1 MFNRDRQERDLD
13 DELRAFVELVTAEK
27 IKQGMAPDA
36 ARRAALLETGGVEQ
50 VKEEVRDVEPGV
62 LLNAFIQDARYA
74 ARSLRKAPVF
84 TLAAVITLTIGI
96 GASTAIFSMV
106 NGVLLHRLPIGSGD
120 RLVHLTAPSARAT
133 DEGYSMLEVA
143 DLNRDLSTMSGVA
156 EFHSMAFQLYG
167 HGDPLRVQTG
177 VVSDRFFDMIGVR
190 PILGRTFRPG
200 EDVVGAPPVV
210 VLSYRFWMD
219 QFHGDSSIIGAS
231 FTMND
236 RVQHV
241 VGVLPPL
248 PGYPNEND
256 IWMPA
261 GACPFR
267 SAPMM
272 LNDRGMRM
280 VSAYAVL
287 KPGTSLEQAQTEL
300 AAVNAR
306 YRAAFPS
313 IYPAQDRLRFVATP
327 AREEMTARAK
337 PILLML
343 LATAAFLLLA
353 AVANVAN
360 LSLSRQMR
368 RARELA
374 LRVALGAGSGRLYR
388 QLTLEALLLT
398 LCGGVG
404 GVLLAASG
412 VGLLRSVATRFTPR
426 AGEIQMSVTVLAFA
440 TVLCIVIALMVAAAP
455 FVHQLGQRNV
465 ATALRQGNTGT
476 MGTRGDLRMRSL
488 LVVAQVAI
496 AFVMVVGAGLIARS
510 LVALERVD
518 AGIDV
523 SNVLTARLTLSF
535 SKYNT
540 TQLRRAFAA
549 EVIQRLAALPN
560 VTSFAVASTLP
571 LAGDAQLN
579 DQPFQIDGSPTPP
592 GARGPASAMTAVSP
606 NYFRTVGIPLLHGR
620 DLVAADRDTSNPV
633 AVVSQRLA
641 KTYWG
646 GRDPVGTR
654 ITSDSGRHWVTIVG
668 VVGDVR
674 QSRLDGEVT
683 NEIYFPVALAGDNDL
698 RLFLRTTGALPPVV
712 RALRAAIADVD
723 NQQPLSSVQTLEQVR
738 GAQLAEPRLTTTLLS
753 AFAILALV
761 LTATGL
767 AGVIGYGVTQRLP
780 EIAIRMAL
788 GADGSK
794 VVGLVMRD
802 GLMIVL
808 VGLAAG
814 FGMAFVAARLMR
826 QLLFSVTP
834 SDASTYATAIAVILG
849 TAVVACLVPSRRA
862 LRTDPAGVFRA
873 G

>member
-13 DELRAFVELVTAEK
+13 DELRAYIELAVAEK
-27 IKQGMAPDA
+27 IKQGMSPSD
-36 ARRAALLETGGVEQ
+36 ARRTALIEAGGVEQ
-50 VKEEVRDVEPGV
+50 VKEEVRDVQPGV
-62 LLNAFIQDARYA
+62 LLQALAQDARYA
-74 ARSLRKAPVF
+74 ARSLWKAPVF
-84 TLAAVITLTIGI
+84 TLAAVVTLAIGI

-120 RLVHLTAPSARAT
+120 RLVHLTAPSARSD
-133 DEGYSMLEVA
+133 DEGYSMIEVA

-156 EFHSMAFQLYG
+156 EYHSMAFQLYG

-190 PILGRTFRPG
+190 PILGRTFLPG
-200 EDVVGAPPVV
+200 EEVVGAPPVV

-236 RVQHV
+236 RVHHV

-248 PGYPNEND
+248 PGYPNENEM
-256 IWMPA
+256 WMPA

-280 VSAYAVL
+280 VNAYAVL
-287 KPGTSLEQAQTEL
+287 KPGVSLEQARTEL

-306 YRAAFPS
+306 YRAAYPA
-313 IYPAQDRLRFVATP
+313 IYPEKDRLRFAATS
-327 AREEMTARAK
+327 ARGEMTARAK

-343 LATAAFLLLA
+343 LATAAFLLVA

-398 LCGGVG
+398 LTGGIG
-404 GVLLAASG
+404 GVLLAASS
-412 VGLLRSVATRFTPR
+412 VGLLRSVATRLTPR
-426 AGEIQMSVTVLAFA
+426 AGEIQMNLSVLAFA
-440 TVLCIVIALMVAAAP
+440 TVLCVVIALMVAAAP

-465 ATALRQGNTGT
+465 SVALRQGNTGA
-476 MGTRGDLRMRSL
+476 MGTRGDLRMRSV
-488 LVVAQVAI
+488 LVIAQVAT
-496 AFVMVVGAGLIARS
+496 AFVMLIGAGLIARS
-510 LVALERVD
+510 LIALERVD
-518 AGIDV
+518 SGVDV
-523 SNVLTARLTLSF
+523 SNVLTARLTMSF
-535 SKYNT
+535 TKYKT
-540 TQLRRAFAA
+540 SQSRRAFSAGLMD
-549 EVIQRLAALPN
+549 RLSALPG
-560 VTSFAVASTLP
+560 VTSFGIASTLP
-571 LAGDAQLN
+571 LGGTAQLN
-579 DQPFQIDGSPTPP
+579 EQAFQIDGSPTAP
-592 GARGPASAMTAVSP
+592 GARGPKSEMTAVSP
-606 NYFRTVGIPLLHGR
+606 NYFRTVGIPVLAGR
-620 DLVAADRDTSNPV
+620 DLATSDRDTSNLV
-633 AVVSQRLA
+633 AVVSRRLA

-646 GRDPVGTR
+646 RRDPIGTR
-654 ITSDSGRHWVTIVG
+654 ITADSGRHWVTIVG

-674 QSRLDGEVT
+674 QNRLDGDVT
-683 NEIYFPVALAGDNDL
+683 DEIYFPVVMSGNNDL
-698 RLFLRTTGALPPVV
+698 RVFLRTTGALPPIV
-712 RALRAAIADVD
+712 RALRAAVADID
-723 NQQPLSSVQTLEQVR
+723 NQQPVSAIQTLEQVR
-738 GAQLAEPRLTTTLLS
+738 GAQLAEPRLTTTLLMS
-753 AFAILALV
+753 FAMLALV

-767 AGVIGYGVTQRLP
+767 AGVIGYSVTQRLP

-788 GADGSK
+788 GADGRR
-794 VVGLVMRD
+794 VVALVMRD
-802 GLMIVL
+802 GLAIVF
-808 VGLAAG
+808 VGLFVG
-814 FGMAFVAARLMR
+814 LGISFGATRLIR

-834 SDASTYATAIAVILG
+834 GDVATYAVATAVILG
-849 TAVVACLVPSRRA
+849 TAIVACLVPSRRA
-862 LRTDPAGVFRA
+862 LGADPTVVFR